1 MFELGRKGVHIP
13 VAKPVRFCYIG
24 RNSTINSINLQT
36 PILEVLMIPWQLL
49 DSAQVPGE
57 NEDLRLYRRGGEFSI
72 RVDGSELM
80 NSRLHGS
87 EDAMAEL
94 ACDRIVSLPC
104 PRVLIGGLGM
114 GFTLV
119 AALNRL
125 GAESRVVVAEL
136 LPAVV
141 AWNRGPLGVL
151 AGHPLDDDRVTVRE
165 VDVAQILQAEQR
177 AFDAIL
183 LDVDNG
189 PRGLT
194 RKGNDRL
201 YSRTGLDAAFAA
213 LRPAGIFA
221 LWSASP
227 DRAFTQ
233 LLRKAGFEVD
243 EERVRARGPRG
254 GGYHTIWIAG
264 RIA

>member
-1 MFELGRKGVHIP
+1 
-13 VAKPVRFCYIG
+13 
-24 RNSTINSINLQT
+24 
-36 PILEVLMIPWQLL
+36 MIPWQLL

-57 NEDLRLYRRGGEFSI
+57 SRYLHLYQRGGEFSI

-80 NSRLHGS
+80 NSRVHGS
-87 EDAMAEL
+87 EDAMAEF
-94 ACDRIVSLPC
+94 ACARIASLPC

-114 GFTLV
+114 GYTLA

-125 GAESRVVVAEL
+125 GAGSRVVLAEL
-136 LPAVV
+136 VPAVV
-141 AWNRGPLGVL
+141 AWNRGPLAAL
-151 AGHPLDDDRVTVRE
+151 AGRPLDDNRVAVRE
-165 VDVAQILQAEQR
+165 CDIADILQTEHLAY
-177 AFDAIL
+177 DAIL

-189 PRGLT
+189 PRGLI

-201 YSRTGLDAAFAA
+201 YTRTGLDAAFAA
-213 LRPAGIFA
+213 LRPAGVFA

-227 DRAFTQ
+227 NRVFAR

-243 EERVRARGPRG
+243 EERVRARDHRG

-264 RIA
+264 RVA